1 MVAARVG
8 ASLMVCLDRIRSEM
22 VARKEAVGA
31 DVTDGE
37 LIEQHFDALSFDLD
51 RLFQA
56 AFDENTGATLCDPDE
71 AEMTQALS
79 ALVVDALRA
88 TIALGL
94 RLDLPRA

>member
-1 MVAARVG
+1 MG
-8 ASLMVCLDRIRSEM
+8 AKLMVVSLDLIRNEM
-22 VARKEAVGA
+22 VAQAETVGA
-31 DVTDGE
+31 DVTDHA

-56 AFDENTGATLCDPDE
+56 AFDENTGETLSDPDE

>member
-1 MVAARVG
+1 MG
-8 ASLMVCLDRIRSEM
+8 AELMIVSLDHIRSEM
-22 VARKEAVGA
+22 IAKSETVGA
-31 DVTDGE
+31 DVTDHA

-56 AFDENTGATLCDPDE
+56 AFDENSGETLSDPDE

-88 TIALGL
+88 TLALGL

>member
-1 MVAARVG
+1 
-8 ASLMVCLDRIRSEM
+8 
-22 VARKEAVGA
+22 
-31 DVTDGE
+31 
-37 LIEQHFDALSFDLD
+37 
-51 RLFQA
+51 LFQA
-56 AFDENTGATLCDPDE
+56 AFDENTGETLSDPNE

>member
-1 MVAARVG
+1 MGV
-8 ASLMVCLDRIRSEM
+8 SLMVVSLDRIRNEM
-22 VARKEAVGA
+22 VAKSETVGA
-31 DVTDGE
+31 DVTDGA

-56 AFDENTGATLCDPDE
+56 AFDENTGETLSDPDE

-88 TIALGL
+88 TLALGL